1 MRRGLSRESRA
12 IKPPRQVNEPT
23 FLSLDEVLRIHA
35 RSLAEHGGSE
45 GIREPGLV
53 ESALASA
60 KNTFYIGNG
69 DLFDIAASYAFHIA
83 ESQAFI
89 DGNKRTGVAS
99 AMVFL
104 ARNGVYAQPPKWEL
118 YLAMIDVAEKKKNKT
133 DVAMVFRKC
142 AEQD

>member
-1 MRRGLSRESRA
+1 M
-12 IKPPRQVNEPT
+12 NEPV
-23 FLSLDEVLRIHA
+23 FLLLDEVRKLHA
-35 RSLAEHGGSE
+35 RSLAEHGGAD
-45 GIREPGLV
+45 GTREPGLV

-60 KNTFYIGNG
+60 ENTFRYGNG

-89 DGNKRTGVAS
+89 DGNKRTAVAS

-118 YLAMIDVAEKKKNKT
+118 YVAMIAIAKKELDKKGLAEI
-133 DVAMVFRKC
+133 FRKLVSIK
-142 AEQD
+142 